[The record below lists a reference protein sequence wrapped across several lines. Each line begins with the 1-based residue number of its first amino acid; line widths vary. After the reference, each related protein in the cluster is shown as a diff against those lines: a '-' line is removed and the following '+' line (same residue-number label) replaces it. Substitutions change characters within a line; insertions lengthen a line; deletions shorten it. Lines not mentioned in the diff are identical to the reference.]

1 MAGGPVEVRAATLAD
16 VTALRELAAAAY
28 QPYVRRIGRK
38 PAPMEADYQAAVGH
52 GEVWVATCDAQLV
65 GLIVL
70 IEKAGYLL
78 LENVA
83 VAPAAQGK
91 GIGTRLLAL
100 AEDQAARL
108 GLTQIRLYTNV
119 AMTENLAFY
128 PRHGYRETHR
138 GWQDGFQRVFFAK
151 SLGPDERRASTALGG
166 RPPVY
171 GGEVTLTDSVR
182 RLLDEPNHA
191 VLATIN
197 ADGSPQTS
205 LVWVGR
211 EGDEVVISSAAG
223 RRKDRNI
230 RRDPRV
236 SLSVWD
242 GADAEVYA
250 EIRGTATVTEDEGR
264 ALAIALGEKYEGPG
278 GGESFKQ
285 LPPEVVRIVIRIAA
299 HRVAGN
305 AAG

>member
-1 MAGGPVEVRAATLAD
+1 VRAATAAD
-16 VTALRELAAAAY
+16 VTALRELATSAY
-28 QPYVRRIGRK
+28 QRYVRRIGRK
-38 PAPMEADYQAAVGH
+38 PAPMEADYQAAVGR

-83 VAPAAQGK
+83 VAPAAQGN
-91 GIGTRLLAL
+91 GIGSKLLAL
-100 AEDQAARL
+100 AEDQAATL
-108 GLTQIRLYTNV
+108 GLAQIRLYTNA
-119 AMTENLAFY
+119 AMTQNLAFY

-138 GWQDGFQRVFFAK
+138 GWQDGFERVFFTK
-151 SLGPDERRASTALGG
+151 QLGAAGQRPGTALGG
-166 RPPVY
+166 DPPLTGPVY
-171 GGEVTLTDSVR
+171 GGDVILSDSVR
-182 RLLDEPNHA
+182 QLLDQPNHG

-205 LVWVGR
+205 LVWVAR
-211 EGDEVVISSAAG
+211 DGDEVVVSSAAG

-242 GADAEVYA
+242 SADAEVYA

-278 GGESFKQ
+278 GGEPFRE
-285 LPPEVVRIVIRIAA
+285 LPAEVVRIVIRIAP